1 MVEKA
6 AAPVKDV
13 AIETAKP
20 GGEVSQKTDTSG
32 PLDFSNDRNKDSKRS
47 GDTSEPLDFSNDSE
61 QTDRNGGSYENFGK
75 QDTSNSMDSPQ
86 QDESKEKG
94 EPIQNKADGL
104 RREGEVAN
112 ELKEKYPEEEGYEI
126 ISEGYLRDEEG
137 KIVKDPVTGEA
148 RRIDFVVVKDGK
160 VVDSI
165 EVTSKTANKTDQ
177 TAKEN
182 RIRENGGNYI
192 KDSKGNLVEIPRD
205 VRTRIERRD

>member
-6 AAPVKDV
+6 AVAVKDV
-13 AIETAKP
+13 ATEVAKQ
-20 GGEVSQKTDTSG
+20 GREVARKLDTSR
-32 PLDFSNDRNKDSKRS
+32 PLDFSSDGNKDSRRAF
-47 GDTSEPLDFSNDSE
+47 DTSKPLDFSNDS
-61 QTDRNGGSYENFGK
+61 GKYENSGK
-75 QDTSNSMDSPQ
+75 LDTSSPIDFSR
-86 QDESKEKG
+86 QDEPKEKG
-94 EPIQNKADGL
+94 EPIQNKVDGL
-104 RREGEVAN
+104 RREEEVAN
-112 ELKEKYPEEEGYEI
+112 ELQEKYPEEEGYEI

-165 EVTSKTANKTDQ
+165 EVTSRTADKTDQ
-177 TAKEN
+177 MTKEN
-182 RIRENGGNYI
+182 RIRENGGNYV

>member
-6 AAPVKDV
+6 AVAVKDV
-13 AIETAKP
+13 ATEVAKQ
-20 GGEVSQKTDTSG
+20 GREVARKLDTSK
-32 PLDFSNDRNKDSKRS
+32 PLDFSNDGNKDSRRDF
-47 GDTSEPLDFSNDSE
+47 DTSKPLDFSNDS
-61 QTDRNGGSYENFGK
+61 GKYENSGK
-75 QDTSNSMDSPQ
+75 LDTSSPIDFSR
-86 QDESKEKG
+86 QDEPKEKG
-94 EPIQNKADGL
+94 EPIQNKVDGL
-104 RREGEVAN
+104 RREEEVAN
-112 ELKEKYPEEEGYEI
+112 ELQEKYPEEEGYEI

-165 EVTSKTANKTDQ
+165 EVTSRTADKTDQ
-177 TAKEN
+177 MTKEN
-182 RIRENGGNYI
+182 RIRENGGNYV

>member
-6 AAPVKDV
+6 AVAVKDV
-13 AIETAKP
+13 ATEVAKQ
-20 GGEVSQKTDTSG
+20 GREVARKLDTSK
-32 PLDFSNDRNKDSKRS
+32 PLDFSSDGNKDSRRDF
-47 GDTSEPLDFSNDSE
+47 DTSKSLDFSNDS
-61 QTDRNGGSYENFGK
+61 GKYENSGK
-75 QDTSNSMDSPQ
+75 LDTSSPIDFSR
-86 QDESKEKG
+86 QDEPKEKG
-94 EPIQNKADGL
+94 EPIQNKVDGL
-104 RREGEVAN
+104 RREEEVAN
-112 ELKEKYPEEEGYEI
+112 ELQEKYPEEEGYEI

-165 EVTSKTANKTDQ
+165 EVTSRTADKTDQ
-177 TAKEN
+177 MTKEN
-182 RIRENGGNYI
+182 RIRENGGNYV

>member
-6 AAPVKDV
+6 AVAVKDV
-13 AIETAKP
+13 ATEVAKQ
-20 GGEVSQKTDTSG
+20 GREVAQKIDTSK
-32 PLDFSNDRNKDSKRS
+32 PLDFSNDGNKDSRRDF
-47 GDTSEPLDFSNDSE
+47 DTSKPLDFSNDS
-61 QTDRNGGSYENFGK
+61 GKYENSGK
-75 QDTSNSMDSPQ
+75 LDTSSPIDFSR
-86 QDESKEKG
+86 QDEPKEKG
-94 EPIQNKADGL
+94 EPIQNKVDGL
-104 RREGEVAN
+104 RREEEVAN
-112 ELKEKYPEEEGYEI
+112 ELQEKYPEEEGYEI

-165 EVTSKTANKTDQ
+165 EVTSRTADKTDQ
-177 TAKEN
+177 MTKEN
-182 RIRENGGNYI
+182 RIRENGGNYV